1 MLLWQDAKIEGF
13 DPLAYDHVDFPELL
27 RLSYELESF
36 VVRRRFLD
44 HARGVARTDRE
55 RRAIERADRAILRD
69 SWTDLAARAARL
81 TAERESIAATI
92 DQSGASY
99 LPGANADGRCRC
111 NRGLDFEQ
119 CLCRHPEWGI
129 RAFEIT
135 DRKSWPVFLPLEVT
149 GRLIEISQIDDRLRV
164 LRQELQLRPTARER
178 NLIGGPRV

>member
-27 RLSYELESF
+27 RLSYELEF
-36 VVRRRFLD
+36 FALRRRFLD

-129 RAFEIT
+129 RAFEIN
-135 DRKSWPVFLPLEVT
+135 DRKSWPVFLPSEVFDK
-149 GRLIEISQIDDRLRV
+149 LFEIEYLDDRLRV
-164 LRQELQLRPTARER
+164 LRRELQLLPTAAER
-178 NLIGGPRV
+178 NVTEWPWE